1 MYGITGNNTI
11 SEVIGIS
18 WLSWWVSIIPA
29 WLITIIAAAL
39 PISEV
44 RGAIPL
50 AIGVYGFS
58 PEQAY
63 LLSVFGNMLPII
75 PLLLFLGPVS
85 DYLRR
90 FAIGDKFFTW
100 LFARTRQKCIK
111 EHENFGLTALALF
124 VAIPLPMTGAWTG
137 CVVAFLLGFRFWHA
151 FAAIATGVI
160 VAGVI
165 VTAVWVGASS
175 VPGVLRMII

>member
-1 MYGITGNNTI
+1 MVFI
-11 SEVIGIS
+11 V
-18 WLSWWVSIIPA
+18 PA
-29 WLITIIAAAL
+29 WLITIVVAAL

-58 PEQAY
+58 PLQAY
-63 LLSVFGNMLPII
+63 LLSVFGNLLPII

-90 FAIGDKFFTW
+90 FSCGDRFFTW
-100 LFARTRQKCIK
+100 LFARTRRKCIQD
-111 EHENFGLTALALF
+111 HENFGLTALAIF

-137 CVVAFLLGFRFWHA
+137 CVVAFLLGFRFWPA
-151 FAAIATGVI
+151 FAAIAAGVL

-165 VTAVWVGASS
+165 VTATVM
-175 VPGVLRMII
+175 GVQFLVF

>member
-1 MYGITGNNTI
+1 MVFIVP
-11 SEVIGIS
+11 E
-18 WLSWWVSIIPA
+18 
-29 WLITIIAAAL
+29 WLITLVVAAL

-50 AIGVYGFS
+50 AIGVYGYS
-58 PEQAY
+58 PLQAY
-63 LLSVFGNMLPII
+63 LLSVFGNVLVII

-90 FAIGDKFFTW
+90 FACGDKFFTW
-100 LFARTRQKCIK
+100 LFARTRSKCIRD
-111 EHENFGLTALALF
+111 HESFGLTALAIF

-137 CVVAFLLGFRFWHA
+137 CAVAFLLGFRFWPA
-151 FAAIATGVI
+151 FAAIVAGVL

-165 VTAVWVGASS
+165 VTATVMGFQFLVF
-175 VPGVLRMII
+175 

>member
-1 MYGITGNNTI
+1 MNGIPVNNTI

-29 WLITIIAAAL
+29 WLITIIVAAL

-58 PEQAY
+58 PEKAY
-63 LLSVFGNMLPII
+63 LLSVFGNLLPII

-90 FAIGDKFFTW
+90 FAIGDRFFTW
-100 LFARTRQKCIK
+100 LFARTRRKCIQD
-111 EHENFGLTALALF
+111 HEDFGLTALAIF

-137 CVVAFLLGFRFWHA
+137 CVVAFLLGFRFWPS
-151 FAAIATGVI
+151 FAAIVTGVL

-165 VTAVWVGASS
+165 VVTAVVG
-175 VPGVLRMII
+175 VKFLVF

>member
-1 MYGITGNNTI
+1 MVFI
-11 SEVIGIS
+11 V
-18 WLSWWVSIIPA
+18 PA
-29 WLITIIAAAL
+29 WLITIIVAAL

-58 PEQAY
+58 PVQAY
-63 LLSVFGNMLPII
+63 LLSVFGNLLPII

-100 LFARTRQKCIK
+100 LFARTRRKCIQD
-111 EHENFGLTALALF
+111 HENFGLTALAIF

-137 CVVAFLLGFRFWHA
+137 CVVAFLLGFRFWPS
-151 FAAIATGVI
+151 FAAIAAGVL

-165 VTAVWVGASS
+165 VTATVVG
-175 VPGVLRMII
+175 VQFLVF